1 MQYNQ
6 IEKMKGKKL
15 HKIITSIDVSEKRQ
29 LLHICSKSDDKRH
42 FYLEKL
48 LRYEYNS
55 VENFQNAL
63 HSLAI
68 EYFPLKNSI
77 ENDKFLR
84 RFISFAANEIENLKI
99 KNFLAQNQ
107 NFKNHILK
115 EIYVSMEQFD
125 LSSIYHK
132 KNEGIHKQQ

>member
-1 MQYNQ
+1 
-6 IEKMKGKKL
+6 MKGKKL
-15 HKIITSIDVSEKRQ
+15 YKIIAHIDISEKRQ

-48 LRYEYNS
+48 IRYDYHS
-55 VENFQNAL
+55 FDSFQNAL
-63 HSLAI
+63 NSLAN
-68 EYFPLKNSI
+68 EYFPFKNSI

-84 RFISFAANEIENLKI
+84 RFISFAANEIEDLKI

-132 KNEGIHKQQ
+132 KNEEIHKQQ